1 MRGDGEAQDAVS
13 QEREPLV
20 RLGPVVDPRRMSER
34 LALEVIRELI
44 EEFFEGVRRGDQ
56 EAVSGACAA
65 T

>member
-1 MRGDGEAQDAVS
+1 MR
-13 QEREPLV
+13 
-20 RLGPVVDPRRMSER
+20 ER

-44 EEFFEGVRRGDQ
+44 QEFFEGVRRGDQ